1 MVKTEAFPTIR
12 MKIDRLLKITNEYN
26 IPVEEDFRKDTFEKV
41 PKNYVALSIN
51 KWYNNSVIGIW
62 VDSRVAKGG
71 RL

>member
-1 MVKTEAFPTIR
+1 M
-12 MKIDRLLKITNEYN
+12 
-26 IPVEEDFRKDTFEKV
+26 DTFEKV